1 LDCSNIVELKETRGV
16 GVDCLIWPN
25 RTLPLLYSF
34 IQELSGAA
42 HGKAA
47 ELKEKAAETHEQARQ
62 VASDTAGVRGT

>member
-1 LDCSNIVELKETRGV
+1 MLKGLTWRAATWLNSKEQEASELIAQSRYFF
-16 GVDCLIWPN
+16 L
-25 RTLPLLYSF
+25 

-62 VASDTAGVRGT
+62 VASDTAGVRST